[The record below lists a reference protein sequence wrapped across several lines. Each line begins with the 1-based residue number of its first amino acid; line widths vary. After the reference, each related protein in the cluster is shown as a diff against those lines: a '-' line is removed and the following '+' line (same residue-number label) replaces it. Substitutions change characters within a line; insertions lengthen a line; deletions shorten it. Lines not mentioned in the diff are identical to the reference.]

1 MNQMKFVLI
10 CENCQKKFPPESG
23 YYVCP
28 ICNGRLKIIYKK
40 DNRFVENYPKIFS
53 GMWKYY
59 CYLPIEKGNV
69 ISLGEGDTPLL
80 NANNNYHDVNLWI
93 KNETINPTGT
103 YKDRPASVGITRAKE
118 LNANGIVVASDGNT
132 GPAVAAYS
140 ARAGL
145 PCIVLMPKN
154 TPSCRYTQAASFG
167 AKIFLIDG
175 SVNDCIDLSNKITEI
190 KGYHNCTTA
199 STVNP
204 YQIEANKTISYEI
217 VEKLGYSPDWVAVP
231 VGGGGLLV
239 GMMRG
244 FQELYNFKKISRIP
258 RILAVQA
265 EACSPF
271 VSAYVNNKHIVKWEG
286 AFKTKAFPIAVP
298 YPLDG
303 DIAMGFLKQSG
314 GHAIAI
320 KEKEIIRSVKNL
332 AQNMGILSEPAGG
345 ISFAGILEARRKGII
360 KKQENCVAVITG
372 TGLKSLDVFTKLQKS
387 IYSFPNDVK
396 QMLDFLD

>member
-1 MNQMKFVLI
+1 MKFILT
-10 CENCQKKFPPESG
+10 CENCQKKFPSESG

-28 ICNGRLKIIYKK
+28 ICNGRIKIIYKK
-40 DNRFVENYPKIFS
+40 DNKFVKNYPKIFS
-53 GMWKYY
+53 RMWKYY
-59 CYLPIEKGNV
+59 CYLPIEKGDV
-69 ISLGEGDTPLL
+69 ITLGEGNTPLL
-80 NANNNYHDVNLWI
+80 NTNINYSDVNIWI

-140 ARAGL
+140 ARADL

-154 TPSCRYTQAASFG
+154 TPSCRYIQAASFG

-175 SVNDCIDLSNKITEI
+175 SVNDCIDLSNKITKI
-190 KGYHNCTTA
+190 KEYHNCTTA

-217 VEKLGYSPDWVAVP
+217 IEKLGYSPDWVAVP

-244 FQELYNFKKISRIP
+244 FQELYNFKKISKIP

-271 VSAYVNNKHIVKWEG
+271 VNAYLSNKHIVKWEG
-286 AFKTKAFPIAVP
+286 VFKTEAFTVAVP

-303 DIAMGFLKQSG
+303 DMALDCLKQSG
-314 GHAIAI
+314 GYAIAI
-320 KEKEIIRSVKNL
+320 KEKEILRSVKNL
-332 AQNMGILSEPAGG
+332 AKNIGILAEPAGG
-345 ISFAGILEARRKGII
+345 ISFAGILKARQRGII

-372 TGLKSLDVFTKLQKS
+372 TGLKSLDIFNKLQKS
-387 IYSFPNDVK
+387 IYSFPNDIK

>member
-1 MNQMKFVLI
+1 MKFILI
-10 CENCQKKFPPESG
+10 CENCQKKFSSESG

-28 ICNGRLKIIYKK
+28 ICNGRIKIIYKK
-40 DNRFVENYPKIFS
+40 GDKFVKNCPKIFS

-59 CYLPIEKGNV
+59 CYLPIEKENV

-80 NANNNYHDVNLWI
+80 NANNNYSDVNLWI

-118 LNANGIVVASDGNT
+118 LNANGIVVASDGNA

-140 ARAGL
+140 ARADL

-154 TPSCRYTQAASFG
+154 TPSCRYIQAASFG

-175 SVNDCIDLSNKITEI
+175 SVNDCIDLSNKITKI

-217 VEKLGYSPDWVAVP
+217 IEKLGHSPDWVAVP

-244 FQELYNFKKISRIP
+244 FQELYNFKKISKIP

-271 VSAYVNNKHIVKWEG
+271 VGAYLNNKHIVKWEG
-286 AFKTKAFPIAVP
+286 VFKTEAFTIAVP

-303 DIAMGFLKQSG
+303 DIALDCLKQG
-314 GHAIAI
+314 GGYAIAI
-320 KEKEIIRSVKNL
+320 KEKEILKSVKNL
-332 AQNMGILSEPAGG
+332 AQNLGVLAEPAGG
-345 ISFAGILEARRKGII
+345 ISFAGILKARQKGII

-372 TGLKSLDVFTKLQKS
+372 TGLKSLGVFNKLQKS
-387 IYSFPNDVK
+387 IFFPNDVK
-396 QMLDFLD
+396 QMLDILD

>member
-1 MNQMKFVLI
+1 MKFVLI
-10 CENCQKKFPPESG
+10 CESCQKKFPSKSG

-28 ICNGRLKIIYKK
+28 FCNGRLKIIYEESNK
-40 DNRFVENYPKIFS
+40 FVENYPKTFS

-59 CYLPIEKGNV
+59 SRLPIEKEDV

-80 NANNNYHDVNLWI
+80 NINISYSNVNIWI
-93 KNETINPTGT
+93 KNETVNPTCT
-103 YKDRPASVGITRAKE
+103 YKDRPASVGVTRAKE
-118 LNANGIVVASDGNT
+118 LNAKGIVVASDGNA

-140 ARAGL
+140 ARADL

-154 TPSCRYTQAASFG
+154 IPSCRYTQASSFG

-175 SVNDCIDLSNKITEI
+175 SVNDCIDLSNKIAKI

-199 STVNP
+199 STINP
-204 YQIEANKTISYEI
+204 YQVEANKTISYEI
-217 VEKLGYSPDWVAVP
+217 IEKLGYSPDWIAVP
-231 VGGGGLLV
+231 VGGGGLLA

-244 FQELYNFKKISRIP
+244 FQELYNFKKISKIP
-258 RILAVQA
+258 HILAVQA

-271 VSAYVNNKHIVKWEG
+271 VNAYISNKNIVKWESP
-286 AFKTKAFPIAVP
+286 FKTKAFPIAVP

-303 DIAMGFLKQSG
+303 DIALECLKQTIG
-314 GHAIAI
+314 CAIAI
-320 KEKEIIRSVKNL
+320 DEKEILESVKSL
-332 AQNMGILSEPAGG
+332 AQNSGILAEPAGG
-345 ISFAGILEARRKGII
+345 ISFAGILKARQKGII

-372 TGLKSLDVFTKLQKS
+372 TGLKSLDVFNKLQKS

-396 QMLDFLD
+396 QMLDFLN

>member
-1 MNQMKFVLI
+1 
-10 CENCQKKFPPESG
+10 
-23 YYVCP
+23 
-28 ICNGRLKIIYKK
+28 
-40 DNRFVENYPKIFS
+40 
-53 GMWKYY
+53 
-59 CYLPIEKGNV
+59 
-69 ISLGEGDTPLL
+69 
-80 NANNNYHDVNLWI
+80 
-93 KNETINPTGT
+93 
-103 YKDRPASVGITRAKE
+103 
-118 LNANGIVVASDGNT
+118 
-132 GPAVAAYS
+132 
-140 ARAGL
+140 
-145 PCIVLMPKN
+145 MPKN

-167 AKIFLIDG
+167 TKIFLIDG

-204 YQIEANKTISYEI
+204 YQIEANKIISYEI
-217 VEKLGYSPDWVAVP
+217 IEKLGYSPDWVAVP

-244 FQELYNFKKISRIP
+244 FQELYNSKKISSVL

-271 VSAYVNNKHIVKWEG
+271 VDAYVSDKHIIKWEG
-286 AFKTKAFPIAVP
+286 VFKTKAFLIAVP

-303 DIAMGFLKQSG
+303 DIALDFLKQSG

-320 KEKEIIRSVKNL
+320 KEKEIIRLVNDL
-332 AQNMGILSEPAGG
+332 AQNMGILAEPAGG
-345 ISFAGILEARRKGII
+345 ISFAGILEARRKEII

-372 TGLKSLDVFTKLQKS
+372 TGLKSLDIFNKLQKS
-387 IYSFPNDVK
+387 IYSFPNDIK

>member
-1 MNQMKFVLI
+1 MKFILT
-10 CENCQKKFPPESG
+10 CENCQKIFPPESG

-28 ICNGRLKIIYKK
+28 ICNGRIKIVYKN
-40 DNRFVENYPKIFS
+40 DNKFVENYPKIFN
-53 GMWKYY
+53 GIWKYY
-59 CYLPIEKGNV
+59 CHLPIEKGNV
-69 ISLGEGDTPLL
+69 ISLEEGNTPLL
-80 NANNNYHDVNLWI
+80 NANNNHSDVNLWI

-145 PCIVLMPKN
+145 SCIVLMPKN

-204 YQIEANKTISYEI
+204 YQIEGNKTISYEI
-217 VEKLGYSPDWVAVP
+217 IEKLGHSPDWVAVP

-244 FQELYNFKKISRIP
+244 FQELFNFKKISKIP

-271 VSAYVNNKHIVKWEG
+271 VDAYVNNKHIVKWEG
-286 AFKTKAFPIAVP
+286 VSKTKAFPIAVP

-303 DIAMGFLKQSG
+303 DIALECLKQTMG
-314 GHAIAI
+314 CAIAI
-320 KEKEIIRSVKNL
+320 DEKEILESVKSL
-332 AQNMGILSEPAGG
+332 AQNTGILAEPAGG
-345 ISFAGILEARRKGII
+345 ISFAGILEARRKWII

-372 TGLKSLDVFTKLQKS
+372 TGLKSLDVFNKLQKS
-387 IYSFPNDVK
+387 TYFFPNDVK